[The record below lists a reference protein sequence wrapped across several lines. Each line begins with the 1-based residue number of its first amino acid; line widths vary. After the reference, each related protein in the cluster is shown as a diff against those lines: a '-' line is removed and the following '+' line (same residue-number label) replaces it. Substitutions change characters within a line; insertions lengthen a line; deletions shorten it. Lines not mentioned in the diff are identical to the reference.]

1 MSWGGEIAII
11 GKRSQWDEFLSRLK
25 YVQSLSPHH
34 ENKKIIII
42 IKTGRLKKQ
51 TSIQNTFLQ

>member
-34 ENKKIIII
+34 ENKIIIII
-42 IKTGRLKKQ
+42 IKTG
-51 TSIQNTFLQ
+51 TP